1 MAEDNNENARP
12 LVERWL
18 EEQQEW
24 QRTML
29 RYMDTMAN
37 NEEFL
42 VHLGNAMRGSLL
54 AGKPYPGTAANQ
66 ADTEAPSAG
75 AEAQPG
81 DDRLD
86 RILFAL
92 HEIQGQ
98 LNDLQLTVESL
109 VAGRAPAPRG
119 EPGGSN
125 DGGSNVDGGGHTP
138 ESGNDGNQTPGSSQ
152 AHSSAPDPGMHGP
165 ARHARVARK
174 VGSGAAASKLRRPQP
189 RGGFVRLGG
198 GTD

>member
-54 AGKPYPGTAANQ
+54 AGKPYPGTAPSQ
-66 ADTEAPSAG
+66 TDTENPGAG

-109 VAGRAPAPRG
+109 VAGRAAAPRS
-119 EPGGSN
+119 EPGDPS
-125 DGGSNVDGGGHTP
+125 DGGSNVDGGGHAQG
-138 ESGNDGNQTPGSSQ
+138 SDNDGDQTSGTSE
-152 AHSSAPDPGMHGP
+152 AHSTAPDPGTHAP
-165 ARHARVARK
+165 ARYARVARK

-198 GTD
+198 GAD